1 MVQDTAAD
9 ASLPAATRSDA
20 VIPVTPAV
28 TTTTTPLPP
37 TTSPPPP
44 MTTLL
49 FGLHP
54 QRPVLMSVMK
64 TRKELCVRE
73 MIVTAR
79 AVSFVQACTLFKF
92 HSLSLYLCISVSP
105 PLFLLV
111 KLMVCVIEGI

>member
-1 MVQDTAAD
+1 
-9 ASLPAATRSDA
+9 
-20 VIPVTPAV
+20 
-28 TTTTTPLPP
+28 
-37 TTSPPPP
+37 

-54 QRPVLMSVMK
+54 QRAVLMSVMK

-79 AVSFVQACTLFKF
+79 AVSFVQACTLFRL
-92 HSLSLYLCISVSP
+92 HSLSLYLSISVSP

-111 KLMVCVIEGI
+111 KLMVYVMEGIECGFQGLCFAFFCDSHMIVFLGDFLFWGHGN